1 MDVDDYPH
9 FQFAPDSD
17 TFVLGLAAHF
27 REGSNQ

>member
-1 MDVDDYPH
+1 MDFDDCPH

-27 REGSNQ
+27 RESSD